1 MVKRCYTCGISI
13 PENEK
18 YFKCRSCHNH
28 FHLKCLHCGEHPNAG
43 RYLVDPSR
51 PSNPLRISRTGSRP
65 EPRPE
70 PRPNR
75 LLWKCLAVVI
85 FLLLI
90 WKIWGSI
97 SRTPQNSKPLNN
109 NSTTQSIK
117 RPSPLDECGDK
128 PPGGVK
134 TWYPVFVNRTDEST
148 LKYIQ
153 QTYCRDAFIVYRES
167 VGRESIQVASFLNKS
182 KADQY
187 AKTMIR
193 EPKIKSGEIGSP
205 IQK

>member
-1 MVKRCYTCGISI
+1 MVERCYTCGSSI
-13 PENEK
+13 AENEK

-43 RYLVDPSR
+43 RYLVDPNR
-51 PSNPLRISRTGSRP
+51 PSPPLRIHRPGSRP
-65 EPRPE
+65 ESQ
-70 PRPNR
+70 PNR

-97 SRTPQNSKPLNN
+97 SSIPQNSKPLNN

-117 RPSPLDECGDK
+117 RPSPLAQCGDK

-148 LKYIQ
+148 FQYIQ
-153 QTYCRDAFIVYRES
+153 QTYCRDAFLVYRES
-167 VGRESIQVASFLNKS
+167 LDRQSIQVASFLNKS
-182 KADQY
+182 TADQF
-187 AKTMIR
+187 AKTLLR
-193 EPKIKSGEIGSP
+193 EPKINSGEVGSP